1 MGSSK
6 LALASRVTLEV
17 RSLCLRIKEGNP
29 SGRDKFFSYRHIIS
43 AKYFGHQGK
52 HLRPA
57 LA

>member
-29 SGRDKFFSYRHIIS
+29 SGRDKFSHIDTLFRPNIS
-43 AKYFGHQGK
+43 ATRENF
-52 HLRPA
+52 
-57 LA
+57 